1 MRSLLFVPASDRR
14 KLDKGLASGADVII
28 VDLEDSVA
36 ADAKVEGRAIMSEFV
51 AAHAGAA
58 ERPRLH
64 VRINGFSTGLADLDL
79 DAAVAAGADGIMLPK
94 AAGGQDVTRL
104 DAKIAVAEAIHGS
117 PDGRTRIVAIATE
130 TAHAVF
136 QAGTYR
142 GASHRLAGLA
152 WGAEDLS
159 ADLGATATRG
169 ADGQFLDTFRL
180 ARTLTLLGAVAA
192 EVVPIDGVYTDFRDL
207 DGLRAE
213 CEAAA
218 RDGFTAKMAIHPA
231 QVPIINE
238 IFAPSPAALAK
249 ARQIIA
255 LFDADADALTLLA
268 ALEAFDPGLDWT
280 QVGFRKVEDED
291 WERAWLDQFQPM
303 RFGARTFI
311 VPWNHDVPSDAGDD
325 AAIVRL
331 DPGLAFGSGTH
342 PTTALCLRWLD
353 ALAADGLLEGRHVLD
368 FGCGSGILAL
378 AALKLGAAKAV
389 GVDNDPQALLASADN
404 AQRNAVDADFSV
416 HLPDDEPVTTYP
428 VVVAN
433 ILASALDALAE
444 RLAARVAPGGRIALS
459 GILKGQEDELLARY
473 APWFDALSATRDGD
487 WMRIDGIR
495 R

>member
-1 MRSLLFVPASDRR
+1 MPYLELSLRCTEVEQPRYETA
-14 KLDKGLASGADVII
+14 
-28 VDLEDSVA
+28 LEDVGALSVTLLD
-36 ADAKVEGRAIMSEFV
+36 ADADTGNEHAILEPGV
-51 AAHAGAA
+51 G
-58 ERPRLH
+58 ETPLW
-64 VRINGFSTGLADLDL
+64 
-79 DAAVAAGADGIMLPK
+79 K
-94 AAGGQDVTRL
+94 ALV
-104 DAKIAVAEAIHGS
+104 
-117 PDGRTRIVAIATE
+117 
-130 TAHAVF
+130 
-136 QAGTYR
+136 
-142 GASHRLAGLA
+142 
-152 WGAEDLS
+152 
-159 ADLGATATRG
+159 
-169 ADGQFLDTFRL
+169 
-180 ARTLTLLGAVAA
+180 LT
-192 EVVPIDGVYTDFRDL
+192 
-207 DGLRAE
+207 
-213 CEAAA
+213 
-218 RDGFTAKMAIHPA
+218 
-231 QVPIINE
+231 
-238 IFAPSPAALAK
+238 
-249 ARQIIA
+249 A

-416 HLPDDEPVTTYP
+416 YLPDDEPVTTSP

-433 ILASALDALAE
+433 IPASALDALAE

-473 APWFDALSATRDGD
+473 APWFDALSATGDGD